1 MAESVQASVR
11 PSECLDTY
19 YAGKENNEVQC
30 LPTTVENRF
39 VVALPSLN
47 QGSTSTVTFNP
58 DGGLSDIIVNVTL
71 PIPAI
76 PAGGQAAGEGL
87 GLTRG
92 WLAQL
97 VDRISV
103 RYAGSSLYFFG
114 GEQSLIQILSECE
127 DSVKRD
133 NMLLL
138 AGAEIT
144 SPTVWASES
153 LRSASLYLKLPHN
166 SPSAQEKPLPFPTD
180 ALSAPVQVQITWKP
194 FASVF
199 LANDTSGASLA
210 AVQATIPT
218 AFASGEVQFKQAHL
232 NDRADSV
239 AVRDDMSKH
248 MLSIPLKS
256 FQQTQFTASLAAQTP
271 SQQAINLTGFRSG
284 SVQNIKVWAIATADL
299 TSVGAK
305 QPLRYLPFKSLELA
319 VNGLVYYRAS
329 NFSHQIW
336 DLCDRKASASASMT
350 VLTWNPATDVY
361 DKTAAMMYWAEI
373 PFAQHVETLANEYTL
388 ANGLG
393 IANSVVNLVV
403 DTGYAN
409 TPMTLYA
416 SYSYNATIVATGGSC
431 DYVF

>member
-166 SPSAQEKPLPFPTD
+166 SPSAQEKPLP
-180 ALSAPVQVQITWKP
+180 LSLIH
-194 FASVF
+194 
-199 LANDTSGASLA
+199 
-210 AVQATIPT
+210 I
-218 AFASGEVQFKQAHL
+218 
-232 NDRADSV
+232 
-239 AVRDDMSKH
+239 
-248 MLSIPLKS
+248 
-256 FQQTQFTASLAAQTP
+256 
-271 SQQAINLTGFRSG
+271 
-284 SVQNIKVWAIATADL
+284 
-299 TSVGAK
+299 
-305 QPLRYLPFKSLELA
+305 
-319 VNGLVYYRAS
+319 
-329 NFSHQIW
+329 
-336 DLCDRKASASASMT
+336 
-350 VLTWNPATDVY
+350 
-361 DKTAAMMYWAEI
+361 
-373 PFAQHVETLANEYTL
+373 
-388 ANGLG
+388 
-393 IANSVVNLVV
+393 
-403 DTGYAN
+403 
-409 TPMTLYA
+409 
-416 SYSYNATIVATGGSC
+416 
-431 DYVF
+431 